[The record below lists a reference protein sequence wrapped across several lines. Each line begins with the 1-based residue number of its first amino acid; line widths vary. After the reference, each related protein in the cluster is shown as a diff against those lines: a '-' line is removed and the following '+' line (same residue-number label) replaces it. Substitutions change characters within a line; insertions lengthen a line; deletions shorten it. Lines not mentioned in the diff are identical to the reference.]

1 MDFNVYKVFIPLK
14 CRLLLWKM
22 KIFIHDEDVYYGTYN
37 YNIMFIIIQAQ
48 RFLVLHIKARPF
60 EGLSIQFASVE
71 FYSL

>member
-1 MDFNVYKVFIPLK
+1 
-14 CRLLLWKM
+14 M

-48 RFLVLHIKARPF
+48 LFLVLHINARPF
-60 EGLSIQFASVE
+60 IQFASVE